1 MAFINELDKQTIDQI
16 AAGEVVERPASV
28 VKELV
33 ENAID
38 SGATAVTVEIKG
50 GGIDMIRVTDNGS
63 GIEKSQ
69 IRKAFKRHATS
80 KLKTIDDLF
89 SIHSLGFR
97 GEALSSISS
106 VAQVE
111 MITKTADELTGI
123 KYTIEGGEE
132 KGFEEVGAPDG
143 TTFVIRNLFFNTPAR
158 KKFLKTPQTEG
169 SYIGDVMEHM
179 ALDNPTISFHYINNR
194 EDKFSTSG
202 NGDLKELIYRIY
214 GRDISVSIRPINA
227 SQNGITVEGYL
238 GEPSIN
244 RSNRNFEI
252 FFVNGRYVKDKII
265 SKALEE
271 GYRQYLMMH
280 KFPFAILHIR
290 MDPSMVDVNVH
301 PAKLEVRFNNQPV
314 LYEFIRKSVEDVLN
328 RNEMIPDALLD
339 AKADAKRQAERIAE
353 AKAEEER
360 NRAGRTLQNG
370 IVNSAK
376 PEIKPEVRFVEA
388 RVPGSQ
394 SIIKADNDNKDKPVG
409 FSIDFDDAGESKK
422 EEPKV
427 QEIKKEQA
435 PQPFEKLRFEEHKI
449 VDSEPVYAKGVTAKP
464 IKIEDSNKSAVWT
477 RIFGDSDGSKAE
489 KSEHPSPIIKQQ
501 EAIVVEKPM
510 QLNLFDEKILS
521 KENVKE
527 YEILGQIFGTYWI
540 IGFKD
545 KMYMVD
551 QHAAHEKV
559 NYERMIKRFKSGE
572 MLSQMVNPPVIV
584 TLSSQEEE
592 MFLSYRQY
600 FEKLGFNIEN
610 FGGHEYAMRAIPV
623 DLFGASSVKDM
634 FLEILDELTHE
645 TSLSRTPDL
654 INYKIASMA
663 CKASVKGN
671 TSMTREELEALLDEL
686 LTLDN
691 PYNCPHGRPT
701 IISMSKYEIDKKF
714 KRVVE

>member
-1 MAFINELDKQTIDQI
+1 MAFINELDKNTIDQI

-80 KLKTIDDLF
+80 KLKNIDDLF

-106 VAQVE
+106 VAQVDC
-111 MITKTADELTGI
+111 ITKTKDDLTGTRYSI
-123 KYTIEGGEE
+123 NGGEE
-132 KGFEEVGAPDG
+132 AGMDEIGAPDG
-143 TTFVIRNLFFNTPAR
+143 TTFIIRNLFYNTPAR

-169 SYIGDVMEHM
+169 SYIGDVMEHL
-179 ALDNPTISFHYINNR
+179 ALDNPTISFHYINNKD
-194 EDKFSTSG
+194 DKFSTSG

-214 GRDISVSIRPINA
+214 GRDVSVSVRPISA
-227 SQNGITVEGYL
+227 SDHGITVEGYL
-238 GEPSIN
+238 GEPTLN

-271 GYRQYLMMH
+271 GYKQYLMMH

-301 PAKLEVRFNNQPV
+301 PAKLEVRFNNQAF
-314 LYEFIRKSVEDVLN
+314 LYDFIKLSVENVLSAQ
-328 RNEMIPDALLD
+328 EMIPDALLSSKD
-339 AKADAKRQAERIAE
+339 DEKASETASVDLLSVFAGSSYSAPEKVKAPEAE
-353 AKAEEER
+353 KPS
-360 NRAGRTLQNG
+360 NR
-370 IVNSAK
+370 
-376 PEIKPEVRFVEA
+376 P
-388 RVPGSQ
+388 
-394 SIIKADNDNKDKPVG
+394 
-409 FSIDFDDAGESKK
+409 
-422 EEPKV
+422 
-427 QEIKKEQA
+427 A
-435 PQPFEKLRFEEHKI
+435 PQPFERVRFEENK
-449 VDSEPVYAKGVTAKP
+449 VAESEPVYATGVKEKP
-464 IKIEDSNKSAVWT
+464 IKIEDVNKSAVWT
-477 RIFGDSDGSKAE
+477 RIFGDLDGSKAE
-489 KSEHPSPIIKQQ
+489 KNDRPSPIIKQQ
-501 EAIVVEKPM
+501 DAIVVEKKPV
-510 QLNLFDEKILS
+510 QLNLFDEKVLT

-545 KMYMVD
+545 KMLIVD

-559 NYERMIKRFKSGE
+559 NYERMMKRYKSGDI
-572 MLSQMVNPPVIV
+572 LSQMVNPPVIV
-584 TLSSQEEE
+584 TLSAAEEE
-592 MFLSYRQY
+592 IFLEYRQY

-623 DLFGASSVKDM
+623 DLFGCDNEKEM
-634 FLEILDELTHE
+634 FQEILDELSHE
-645 TSLSRTPDL
+645 TGMDRTPDV

-671 TSMTREELEALLDEL
+671 TRMTTQEMEALLDEL
-686 LTLDN
+686 LKLDN

>member
-1 MAFINELDKQTIDQI
+1 MAFINELDKNTIDQI

-38 SGATAVTVEIKG
+38 SGATAITVEIKG

-69 IRKAFKRHATS
+69 IKKAFKRHATS
-80 KLKTIDDLF
+80 KLKTIDDLY

-106 VAQVE
+106 VGQVE
-111 MITKTADELTGI
+111 MITKTEDDLTGI

-132 KGFEEVGAPDG
+132 KGFEEVGAPNG
-143 TTFVIRNLFFNTPAR
+143 TTLIIRNLFFNTPAR

-214 GRDISVSIRPINA
+214 GRDISVSVRPINVCKD
-227 SQNGITVEGYL
+227 GITIEGYL

-271 GYRQYLMMH
+271 GYKQYLMMH

-290 MDPSMVDVNVH
+290 LDPALVDVNVH
-301 PAKLEVRFNNQPV
+301 PAKLEVRFGNQPI
-314 LYEFIRKSVEDVLN
+314 LYEAIRTSVENVLSH
-328 RNEMIPDALLD
+328 NEMIPDALLD
-339 AKADAKRQAERIAE
+339 SKEDAKNNDAINSRISE
-353 AKAEEER
+353 MKDLHKENEKA
-360 NRAGRTLQNG
+360 
-370 IVNSAK
+370 
-376 PEIKPEVRFVEA
+376 
-388 RVPGSQ
+388 
-394 SIIKADNDNKDKPVG
+394 
-409 FSIDFDDAGESKK
+409 FSIDFDDDKSIAGNVQSSQSSDDSDKSK
-422 EEPKV
+422 EALSPE
-427 QEIKKEQA
+427 
-435 PQPFEKLRFEEHKI
+435 PFEKLRFEEHKI
-449 VDSEPVYAKGVTAKP
+449 VESKPVYAKGVTARP

-477 RIFGDSDGSKAE
+477 RVFGDADGSRAEKAE
-489 KSEHPSPIIKQQ
+489 KPSPVIKGQD
-501 EAIVVEKPM
+501 AIVVEKPM
-510 QLNLFDEKILS
+510 QLNLFDEKVLT
-521 KENVKE
+521 KDNVKE

-540 IGFKD
+540 ISFKD
-545 KMYMVD
+545 KIFMVD

-559 NYERMIKRFKSGE
+559 NYERMMKRYKAGD
-572 MLSQMVNPPVIV
+572 MLSQMVNPPVIL
-584 TLSSQEEE
+584 TLSAQEEE
-592 MFLSYRQY
+592 MFLNYRQY

-610 FGGHEYAMRAIPV
+610 FGGHEYAMRAIPI
-623 DLFGASSVKDM
+623 DLFGCSSEKEM

-645 TSLSRTPDL
+645 TNLSRTPDV
-654 INYKIASMA
+654 INYKIAGMA

-671 TSMTREELEALLDEL
+671 SMMTKEEMEALLDEL

>member
-1 MAFINELDKQTIDQI
+1 MAFINELDKNTIDQI

-38 SGATAVTVEIKG
+38 SGATAVTVEIKS

-80 KLKTIDDLF
+80 KLKSIDDLY

-106 VAQVE
+106 VAQVD
-111 MITKTADELTGI
+111 MITKTKDELVGSRYCI
-123 KYTIEGGEE
+123 NGGEE
-132 KGFEEVGAPDG
+132 AAFEEIGAPDG
-143 TTFVIRNLFFNTPAR
+143 TTLIIRNLFYNTPAR

-169 SYIGDVMEHM
+169 SYVGDVMEHM
-179 ALDNPTISFHYINNR
+179 ALDNPTVSFHYINNK

-202 NGDLKELIYRIY
+202 NGDLKEIIYRIY
-214 GRDISVSIRPINA
+214 GRDISVSLVPISVA
-227 SQNGITVEGYL
+227 DKGYTLEGYL

-252 FFVNGRYVKDKII
+252 FFVNGRYIKDKVM

-271 GYRQYLMMH
+271 GFKQYLMMH
-280 KFPFAILHIR
+280 KFPFAVLHLR
-290 MDPSMVDVNVH
+290 MDPALVDVNVH
-301 PAKLEVRFNNQPV
+301 PAKLEVRFSDQIG
-314 LYEFIRKSVEDVLN
+314 LSEFIRSNVEETL
-328 RNEMIPDALLD
+328 RNHEMIPDALLGD
-339 AKADAKRQAERIAE
+339 DRVQKKS
-353 AKAEEER
+353 EENE
-360 NRAGRTLQNG
+360 TQKE
-370 IVNSAK
+370 S
-376 PEIKPEVRFVEA
+376 P
-388 RVPGSQ
+388 
-394 SIIKADNDNKDKPVG
+394 
-409 FSIDFDDAGESKK
+409 AGEAIPDASSQDNTHNGTFAETTKEASKK
-422 EEPKV
+422 N
-427 QEIKKEQA
+427 A
-435 PQPFEKLRFEEHKI
+435 PEPFERLRFEQHRI
-449 VDSEPVYAKGVTAKP
+449 SEDTPVYARGVKAEP

-477 RIFGDSDGSKAE
+477 RIFGDYDGSNAE
-489 KSEHPSPIIKQQ
+489 KNEHPSPIIKQ
-501 EAIVVEKPM
+501 ENAIVVEKKPV
-510 QLNLFDEKILS
+510 QLNLFDEKVLS
-521 KENVKE
+521 KDNIKE
-527 YEILGQIFGTYWI
+527 YEILGQVFGTYWI
-540 IGFKD
+540 IAYKD
-545 KMYMVD
+545 KMLMVD
-551 QHAAHEKV
+551 QHAAHEKI
-559 NYERMIKRFKSGE
+559 NYERMMKRYKSGE

-584 TLSSQEEE
+584 ALSSQEEE
-592 MFLSYRQY
+592 IFLNFRQY

-610 FGGHEYAMRAIPV
+610 FGGREYAMRAIPI
-623 DLFGASSVKDM
+623 DLFGCDSEKDM
-634 FLEILDELTHE
+634 FIEILDDLSHE
-645 TSLSRTPDL
+645 TNLDRTPDV

-671 TSMTREELEALLDEL
+671 TRMSFAEMEALLDEL

>member
-1 MAFINELDKQTIDQI
+1 MAFINELDKNTIDQI

-38 SGATAVTVEIKG
+38 SGATAITVEIKG

-69 IRKAFKRHATS
+69 IKKAFKRHATS
-80 KLKTIDDLF
+80 KLKTIDDLY

-106 VAQVE
+106 VGQVE
-111 MITKTADELTGI
+111 MITKTADDLTGI

-132 KGFEEVGAPDG
+132 KGFEEVGAPNG
-143 TTFVIRNLFFNTPAR
+143 TTLIIRNLFFNTPAR

-214 GRDISVSIRPINA
+214 GRDISVSVRPINVCKD
-227 SQNGITVEGYL
+227 GITIEGYL

-271 GYRQYLMMH
+271 GYKQYLMMH

-290 MDPSMVDVNVH
+290 LDPALVDVNVH
-301 PAKLEVRFNNQPV
+301 PAKLEVRFGNQPI
-314 LYEFIRKSVEDVLN
+314 LYEAIRTSVENVLSH
-328 RNEMIPDALLD
+328 NEMIPDALLD
-339 AKADAKRQAERIAE
+339 SKEDAKNNDAINSRISE
-353 AKAEEER
+353 MKDLHNENEKA
-360 NRAGRTLQNG
+360 
-370 IVNSAK
+370 
-376 PEIKPEVRFVEA
+376 
-388 RVPGSQ
+388 
-394 SIIKADNDNKDKPVG
+394 
-409 FSIDFDDAGESKK
+409 FSIDFDDDKSIAGNVQSSQSSDDSDKSK
-422 EEPKV
+422 EALSPE
-427 QEIKKEQA
+427 
-435 PQPFEKLRFEEHKI
+435 PFEKLRFEEHKI
-449 VDSEPVYAKGVTAKP
+449 VESKPVYAKGVTARP

-477 RIFGDSDGSKAE
+477 RVFGDADGSRAEKAE
-489 KSEHPSPIIKQQ
+489 KPSPVIKGQD
-501 EAIVVEKPM
+501 AIVVEKPM
-510 QLNLFDEKILS
+510 QLNLFDEKVLT
-521 KENVKE
+521 KDNVKE

-540 IGFKD
+540 ISFKD
-545 KMYMVD
+545 KIFMVD

-559 NYERMIKRFKSGE
+559 NYERMMKRYKSGD
-572 MLSQMVNPPVIV
+572 MLSQMVNPPIIL
-584 TLSSQEEE
+584 TLSAQEEE
-592 MFLSYRQY
+592 MFLNYRQY

-610 FGGHEYAMRAIPV
+610 FGGHEYAMRAIPI
-623 DLFGASSVKDM
+623 DLFGCSSEKEM

-645 TSLSRTPDL
+645 TNLSRTPDV
-654 INYKIASMA
+654 INYKIAGMA

-671 TSMTREELEALLDEL
+671 SMMTKEEMEALLDEL

>member
-1 MAFINELDKQTIDQI
+1 MAFINELDKNTIDQI

-80 KLKTIDDLF
+80 KLTCIDDLYT
-89 SIHSLGFR
+89 IHSLGFR

-106 VAQVE
+106 VAQVD
-111 MITKTADELTGI
+111 MITKTSDDLTGTR
-123 KYTIEGGEE
+123 YTINGGEE
-132 KGFEEVGAPDG
+132 ISFEEIGAPDG
-143 TTFVIRNLFFNTPAR
+143 TSLIVRNLFYNTPAR

-169 SYIGDVMEHM
+169 SYIGDVMEHL
-179 ALDNPTISFHYINNR
+179 ALDNPTVSFHYINNK
-194 EDKFSTSG
+194 EDKFSTTG
-202 NGDLKELIYRIY
+202 NGDLKEIIYRIY
-214 GRDISVSIRPINA
+214 GRDISVSLVPINV
-227 SQNGITVEGYL
+227 SGNGYTLEGYL

-252 FFVNGRYVKDKII
+252 FFVNGRYVKDKVM

-271 GYRQYLMMH
+271 GYKQYLMMH
-280 KFPFAILHIR
+280 KFPFAVLHLR
-290 MDPSMVDVNVH
+290 LDPAMVDVNVH
-301 PAKLEVRFNNQPV
+301 PAKLEVRFGNQPA
-314 LYEFIRKSVEDVLN
+314 LYDFIRTNVENTL
-328 RNEMIPDALLD
+328 RNHEMIPDALLGED
-339 AKADAKRQAERIAE
+339 EPVKKITGNDENALNAGTVAQAPDN
-353 AKAEEER
+353 K
-360 NRAGRTLQNG
+360 
-370 IVNSAK
+370 K
-376 PEIKPEVRFVEA
+376 PEILSDFEDDD
-388 RVPGSQ
+388 
-394 SIIKADNDNKDKPVG
+394 KA
-409 FSIDFDDAGESKK
+409 AAKK
-422 EEPKV
+422 EEKPQKYM
-427 QEIKKEQA
+427 A
-435 PQPFEKLRFEEHKI
+435 PQPFEKVRFEENRLKE
-449 VDSEPVYAKGVTAKP
+449 DEPVFATGIKAEP

-477 RIFGDSDGSKAE
+477 RIFGDSDGSKAKEAE
-489 KSEHPSPIIKQQ
+489 KPSPIIKQD
-501 EAIVVEKPM
+501 EAVIVEKPV
-510 QLNLFDEKILS
+510 QLNLFDEKVLS
-521 KENVKE
+521 RENVKE
-527 YEILGQIFGTYWI
+527 YEIIGQIFGTYWI

-545 KMYMVD
+545 KIFLMD

-559 NYERMIKRFKSGE
+559 NYERMIKRVKSGD

-584 TLSSQEEE
+584 TLSAQEEE

-610 FGGHEYAMRAIPV
+610 FGGHEYAMRAIPI
-623 DLFGASSVKDM
+623 DLFGCESEKVM
-634 FLEILDELTHE
+634 FTEILDELSHE
-645 TSLSRTPDL
+645 TGLDRTPDV

-671 TSMTREELEALLDEL
+671 TRMTRQEMEALLDEL

>member
-1 MAFINELDKQTIDQI
+1 MAFINELDKNTIDQI

-80 KLKTIDDLF
+80 KLKTIDDLY

-97 GEALSSISS
+97 GEALSSISA

-111 MITKTADELTGI
+111 MITKTSDDLTGI

-132 KGFEEVGAPDG
+132 KEFDEVGAPNG
-143 TTFVIRNLFFNTPAR
+143 TTFIIRNLFYNTPAR

-179 ALDNPTISFHYINNR
+179 ALDNPTVSFHYINNKD
-194 EDKFSTSG
+194 DKFSTSG

-214 GRDISVSIRPINA
+214 GRDVSVSVRPINV
-227 SQNGITVEGYL
+227 SGDGIVMEGYL

-271 GYRQYLMMH
+271 GYKQYLMMH

-290 MDPSMVDVNVH
+290 MDPAMVDVNVH
-301 PAKLEVRFNNQPV
+301 PAKLEVRFGNQPV
-314 LYEFIRKSVEDVLN
+314 LYEFIRTNVEKVLRN
-328 RNEMIPDALLD
+328 NEMIPDALLD
-339 AKADAKRQAERIAE
+339 AKADAKLESE
-353 AKAEEER
+353 KAKASEQVAVKTYSVEKEKVIRTISSGLSEIR
-360 NRAGRTLQNG
+360 NLN
-370 IVNSAK
+370 K
-376 PEIKPEVRFVEA
+376 E
-388 RVPGSQ
+388 
-394 SIIKADNDNKDKPVG
+394 KA
-409 FSIDFDDAGESKK
+409 FSIDFDEEENTSTSHLDSSNADATKSEDASENKL
-422 EEPKV
+422 
-427 QEIKKEQA
+427 A
-435 PQPFEKLRFEEHKI
+435 PEPFEKLRFEEHRI
-449 VDSEPVYAKGVTAKP
+449 SADQPVYAKGVTAQP

-477 RIFGDSDGSKAE
+477 RIFGDADGSKAKE
-489 KSEHPSPIIKQQ
+489 AERPSAIIKQQ
-501 EAIVVEKPM
+501 DAIVVEKPM
-510 QLNLFDEKILS
+510 QLNLFDEKVLT
-521 KENVKE
+521 KDNVKE

-545 KMYMVD
+545 KMFLVD

-559 NYERMIKRFKSGE
+559 NYERMMKRYKSGDI
-572 MLSQMVNPPVIV
+572 LSQMVNPPVIV

-592 MFLSYRQY
+592 MFLNYRQY

-610 FGGHEYAMRAIPV
+610 FGGHEYAMRAIPI
-623 DLFGASSVKDM
+623 DLFGCASEKEM

-645 TSLSRTPDL
+645 TSLSRTPDV

-671 TSMTREELEALLDEL
+671 TNMTKEEMEALLDEL
-686 LTLDN
+686 LTLEN

-701 IISMSKYEIDKKF
+701 IVSMSKYEIDKKF

>member
-1 MAFINELDKQTIDQI
+1 MAFINELDKNTIDQI

-38 SGATAVTVEIKG
+38 SGATAITVEIKG

-69 IRKAFKRHATS
+69 IKKAFKRHATS
-80 KLKTIDDLF
+80 KLKTIDDLY

-106 VAQVE
+106 VGQVE
-111 MITKTADELTGI
+111 MITKTADDLTGI

-132 KGFEEVGAPDG
+132 KGFEEVGAPNG
-143 TTFVIRNLFFNTPAR
+143 TTLIIRNLFFNTPAR

-214 GRDISVSIRPINA
+214 GRDISVSVRPINVCKD
-227 SQNGITVEGYL
+227 GITIEGYL

-271 GYRQYLMMH
+271 GYKQYLMMH

-290 MDPSMVDVNVH
+290 LNPALVDVNVH
-301 PAKLEVRFNNQPV
+301 PAKLEVRFGNQPI
-314 LYEFIRKSVEDVLN
+314 LYEAIRTSVENVLSH
-328 RNEMIPDALLD
+328 NEMIPDALLD
-339 AKADAKRQAERIAE
+339 SKEDAKNNDAINSRISE
-353 AKAEEER
+353 MKDLHNENEKA
-360 NRAGRTLQNG
+360 
-370 IVNSAK
+370 
-376 PEIKPEVRFVEA
+376 
-388 RVPGSQ
+388 
-394 SIIKADNDNKDKPVG
+394 
-409 FSIDFDDAGESKK
+409 FSIDFDDDKSIAGNVQSSQSSDNSDKSK
-422 EEPKV
+422 EALSPE
-427 QEIKKEQA
+427 
-435 PQPFEKLRFEEHKI
+435 PFEKLRFEEHKI
-449 VDSEPVYAKGVTAKP
+449 VESKPVYAKGVTARP

-477 RIFGDSDGSKAE
+477 RVFGDADGSRAEKAE
-489 KSEHPSPIIKQQ
+489 KPSPVIKGQD
-501 EAIVVEKPM
+501 AIVVEKPM
-510 QLNLFDEKILS
+510 QLNLFDEKVLT
-521 KENVKE
+521 KDNVKE

-540 IGFKD
+540 ISFKD
-545 KMYMVD
+545 KIFMVD

-559 NYERMIKRFKSGE
+559 NYERMMKRYKSGD
-572 MLSQMVNPPVIV
+572 MLSQMVNPPVIL
-584 TLSSQEEE
+584 TLSAQEEE
-592 MFLSYRQY
+592 MFLNYRQY

-610 FGGHEYAMRAIPV
+610 FGGHEYAMRAIPI
-623 DLFGASSVKDM
+623 DLFGCSSEKEM

-645 TSLSRTPDL
+645 TNLSRTPDV
-654 INYKIASMA
+654 INYKIAGMA

-671 TSMTREELEALLDEL
+671 SMMTKEEMEALLDEL

>member
-1 MAFINELDKQTIDQI
+1 MAFINELDKNTIDQI

-80 KLKTIDDLF
+80 KLKNIDDLF

-106 VAQVE
+106 VAQVDC
-111 MITKTADELTGI
+111 ITKTKDDLTGTRYSI
-123 KYTIEGGEE
+123 NGGEE
-132 KGFEEVGAPDG
+132 AGMDEIGAPDG
-143 TTFVIRNLFFNTPAR
+143 TTFIIRNLFYNTPAR

-169 SYIGDVMEHM
+169 SYIGDVMEHL
-179 ALDNPTISFHYINNR
+179 ALDNPTISFHYINNKD
-194 EDKFSTSG
+194 DKFSTSG

-214 GRDISVSIRPINA
+214 GRDVSVSVRPISA
-227 SQNGITVEGYL
+227 SDHGITVEGYL
-238 GEPSIN
+238 GEPTLN

-271 GYRQYLMMH
+271 GYKQYLMMH

-301 PAKLEVRFNNQPV
+301 PAKLEVRFNNQAL
-314 LYEFIRKSVEDVLN
+314 LYDFIKSSVENVLSAQ
-328 RNEMIPDALLD
+328 EMIPDALLSSKD
-339 AKADAKRQAERIAE
+339 DEKASETASVDLLSVSAGSSYSAPEKVKAPEAE
-353 AKAEEER
+353 KPS
-360 NRAGRTLQNG
+360 NR
-370 IVNSAK
+370 
-376 PEIKPEVRFVEA
+376 P
-388 RVPGSQ
+388 
-394 SIIKADNDNKDKPVG
+394 
-409 FSIDFDDAGESKK
+409 
-422 EEPKV
+422 
-427 QEIKKEQA
+427 A
-435 PQPFEKLRFEEHKI
+435 PQPFERVRFEENK
-449 VDSEPVYAKGVTAKP
+449 VAESEPVYATGVKEKP
-464 IKIEDSNKSAVWT
+464 IKIEDVNKSAVWT
-477 RIFGDSDGSKAE
+477 RIFGDLDGSKAE
-489 KSEHPSPIIKQQ
+489 KNDRPSPIIKQQ
-501 EAIVVEKPM
+501 DAIVVEKKPV
-510 QLNLFDEKILS
+510 QLNLFDEKVLT

-527 YEILGQIFGTYWI
+527 YEILGQIFETYWI

-545 KMYMVD
+545 KMLIVD

-559 NYERMIKRFKSGE
+559 NYERMMKRYKSGDI
-572 MLSQMVNPPVIV
+572 LSQMVNPPVIV
-584 TLSSQEEE
+584 TLSAAEEE
-592 MFLSYRQY
+592 IFLEYRQY

-623 DLFGASSVKDM
+623 DLFGCDNEKEM
-634 FLEILDELTHE
+634 FQEILDELSHE
-645 TSLSRTPDL
+645 TGMDRTPDV

-671 TSMTREELEALLDEL
+671 TRMTTQEMEALLDEL
-686 LTLDN
+686 LKLDN